1 MYFSAVI
8 SVWDLVQH
16 IFSHQ
21 QDQRDSTPDI
31 SLGTLLDSREEGEI
45 NQSVCYHSRLGL

>member
-1 MYFSAVI
+1 MYFSAII
-8 SVWDLVQH
+8 SAWDLVQH

-21 QDQRDSTPDI
+21 QDQRDGTPDI
-31 SLGTLLDSREEGEI
+31 SPGTLLDSREEGEI